1 MNSEKI
7 KEQMPKL
14 LEALKDDGIKQFEVA
29 KRLGVTEAAV
39 SGWRTGRR
47 NISES
52 ALKSIC
58 REFNVDYIWLTTGEG
73 EMFRKTDPEDEIAIC
88 VSQLIDEKDNPFFN
102 IVLEATRTY
111 NQLTPENQ
119 EVLSHYC
126 KELLRNLQSK
136 KES

>member
-1 MNSEKI
+1 MDNEKV

-14 LEALKDDGIKQFEVA
+14 LESLKDIGIKQFEVA

-52 ALKSIC
+52 TLKSIC
-58 REFNVDYIWLTTGEG
+58 RECWNGKYIDYIWLTTGEG
-73 EMFRKTDPEDEIAIC
+73 EMFRDSDIDFYEKIDRIMAGENDTLKNLIKKLVDASDEDIAAL
-88 VSQLIDEKDNPFFN
+88 QKYIDFC
-102 IVLEATRTY
+102 AT
-111 NQLTPENQ
+111 L
-119 EVLSHYC
+119 
-126 KELLRNLQSK
+126 K